1 MSELLEFIAICQ
13 DLLHY
18 MVFDLQIVT
27 LVIGY
32 HVELFYFFCLFIY
45 LLRYLLYLSFYY
57 LFVKEVYLFVILD
70 LPGLG

>member
-18 MVFDLQIVT
+18 MMFDLQIVT

-32 HVELFYFFCLFIY
+32 HVELLLFIY
-45 LLRYLLYLSFYY
+45 SFIYQDIYYIYHFVTYLLRKYT
-57 LFVKEVYLFVILD
+57 
-70 LPGLG
+70 

>member
-18 MVFDLQIVT
+18 MMFDLQIVT

-32 HVELFYFFCLFIY
+32 HVELLLFIY
-45 LLRYLLYLSFYY
+45 LFIHLFIKIFIMFIILLF
-57 LFVKEVYLFVILD
+57 IC
-70 LPGLG
+70 

>member
-18 MVFDLQIVT
+18 MMFDLQIVT

-32 HVELFYFFCLFIY
+32 HVELLLFIY
-45 LLRYLLYLSFYY
+45 LFIYLSRYLLYLSFCY
-57 LFVKEVYLFVILD
+57 LFVKEVYLIVIID
-70 LPGLG
+70 LPRSG